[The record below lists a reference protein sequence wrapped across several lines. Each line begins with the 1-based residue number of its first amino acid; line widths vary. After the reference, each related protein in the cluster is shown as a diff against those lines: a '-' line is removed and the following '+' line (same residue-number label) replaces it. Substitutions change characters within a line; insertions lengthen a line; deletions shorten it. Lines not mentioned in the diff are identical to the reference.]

1 MTSSSNSASPANAI
15 EALRQSAVLCVGD
28 VMLDRFIYGKV
39 ERISPE
45 APIPIMH
52 IERESAMPGG
62 AGNVV
67 RNIAGLGSTPHFVTI
82 VGDDDAGS
90 VLESLITETSG
101 AVTRMIR
108 DPGRKTSIKT
118 RYIASSQQLL
128 RADDESLL
136 PPSPSLRNE
145 ILVAVGGELDHCA
158 VVILSDYGK
167 GVLKDG
173 LASEIIAEAQKRGRS
188 VIVDPHGLDYEI
200 YRGAYLVTPNLKELS
215 EATKMPVDGDDQVVA
230 ACQAVIDN
238 HGIGAVLATR
248 SGDGMTLVE
257 ASGAV
262 HHLAAEAQEVFDVS
276 GAGDTVAAAVSAA
289 LAANIGLKE
298 AAELANIA
306 AGIVVGK
313 VGTAVAYAEDVVAT
327 LRHRDLATGE
337 SKILSL
343 QSAVDQCIIWRNQ
356 NKTIGFTNGCF
367 DLLHPGHISVLAQ
380 SKKACDRL
388 VVGLNSDASTKRLKG
403 DSRPVQ
409 SEMSRAAVL
418 ASLSS
423 VDLVVIFEEDTPAA
437 VIEALQPA
445 VFVKGADYRIEDI
458 PEAKIV
464 QAYGGKVLLADLEE
478 GHSTTAT
485 IARLV
490 K

>member
-1 MTSSSNSASPANAI
+1 MTSKPNPINAV
-15 EALRQSAVLCVGD
+15 EALKQSAVLCVGD

-45 APIPIMH
+45 APIPVMH
-52 IERESAMPGG
+52 IEQETAMPGG

-82 VGDDDAGS
+82 IGDDDTGS
-90 VLESLITETSG
+90 TLEALITETSN
-101 AVTRMIR
+101 AKTRMIR

-128 RADDESLL
+128 RADDESLS
-136 PPSPSLRNE
+136 PPTKALRGE
-145 ILVAVGGELDHCA
+145 ILTAVTDELNACG

-173 LASEIIAEAQKRGRS
+173 LASEIIAEAQKQGRP

-200 YRGAYLVTPNLKELS
+200 YRGAQLVTPNLKELS
-215 EATKMPVDGDDQVVA
+215 EATKMPVEGDDQVVA
-230 ACQAVIDN
+230 ACKAVIDA

-248 SGDGMTLVE
+248 SGEGMTLVE
-257 ASGAV
+257 ASGV
-262 HHLAAEAQEVFDVS
+262 IHHLAAEAQEVFDVS
-276 GAGDTVAAAVSAA
+276 GAGDTVAAAVASAM
-289 LAANIGLKE
+289 AANISLKE
-298 AAELANIA
+298 AAELANVA

-313 VGTAVAYAEDVVAT
+313 VGTAVAYADDIVAT

-337 SKILSL
+337 TKILSL
-343 QSAVDQCIIWRNQ
+343 QSALDQCTIWRNQ
-356 NKTIGFTNGCF
+356 NKVIGFTNGCF
-367 DLLHPGHISVLAQ
+367 DLLHPGHVSVLAQ
-380 SKKACDRL
+380 AKNVCDRL

-403 DSRPVQ
+403 ETRPVQ
-409 SEMSRAAVL
+409 TEMSRAAVL

-423 VDLVVIFEEDTPAA
+423 VDLVVIFEEDTPATI
-437 VIEALQPA
+437 IEALEPA
-445 VFVKGADYRIEDI
+445 IFVKGADYKIEDI

-464 QAYGGKVLLADLEE
+464 HGYGGEVVLANLEE

-485 IARLV
+485 IARLA